1 MDSNFVDLDIL
12 LTRIREPRSK
22 SYFLDAVRAYKANA
36 LRAALSSAWVAVVYD
51 LISKYRELSTM
62 GNAQATA
69 YLKDWDA
76 ATNITNKQNTAK
88 LLRMESKILCHAARE
103 IQFLNPH
110 ALIQLKRFRQDRHL
124 CAHPAFSNQAEL
136 FEPSPEMVRL
146 HLVNAID
153 LVLSQHPLQGK
164 AISDW
169 FSIDVQSVG
178 FPTDEWKIWDYVHQR
193 YLDRTRPQN
202 IINFGTVLAKSLLQ
216 GIPAEWGKSQM

>member
-110 ALIQLKRFRQDRHL
+110 ALIQLKRFSPRSTSLRAPRIFHSSGTLRTVPRNGPVASRQCH
-124 CAHPAFSNQAEL
+124 
-136 FEPSPEMVRL
+136 
-146 HLVNAID
+146 
-153 LVLSQHPLQGK
+153 
-164 AISDW
+164 
-169 FSIDVQSVG
+169 
-178 FPTDEWKIWDYVHQR
+178 
-193 YLDRTRPQN
+193 
-202 IINFGTVLAKSLLQ
+202 
-216 GIPAEWGKSQM
+216 